1 MPVPQTETTK
11 LFFLDLTLIVTTEM
25 KILDLLYNIRICNNK
40 DQIHT
45 YVNLYTPPTNM

>member
-25 KILDLLYNIRICNNK
+25 KILDLLYSIRICS
-40 DQIHT
+40 QIVLIPT
-45 YVNLYTPPTNM
+45 FDNLYPPPP